1 MSEHNRYVKKLGI
14 DITRTMLEGSNRIP
28 AYHES
33 LFQHVYLSQIE
44 HANIGAKNISCH
56 NFYWYAATAP
66 QLHMGEW
73 YHDVGSVGEQF
84 FYYPAS

>member
-1 MSEHNRYVKKLGI
+1 MGIIINNKI

-66 QLHMGEW
+66 QLHMGE
-73 YHDVGSVGEQF
+73 
-84 FYYPAS
+84 